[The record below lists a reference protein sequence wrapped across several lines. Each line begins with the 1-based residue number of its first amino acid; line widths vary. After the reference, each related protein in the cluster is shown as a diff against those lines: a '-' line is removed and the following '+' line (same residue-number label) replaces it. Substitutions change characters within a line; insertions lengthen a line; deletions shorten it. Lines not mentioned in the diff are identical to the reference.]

1 MSKTLSV
8 EQMLANLEARIAFH
22 QERSTFH
29 AGQEA
34 HHREQLDL
42 HDAELRK
49 TRERFEAFKAA
60 AEAASDLAT
69 PVLTP
74 ERDRPEEAIAQF
86 GNRPM
91 VSRLVARVV
100 ENQPEGEVFGA
111 RAIAVEVNRR
121 YRDVLKKPVQSR
133 TVSVTLRRLGA
144 SGRIRQTRPG
154 KALYEALYVRGLSDI
169 DIIE

>member
-1 MSKTLSV
+1 MSKNLSV
-8 EQMLANLEARIAFH
+8 AQMLANLEARIAFH
-22 QERSTFH
+22 QERRSFH
-29 AGQEA
+29 ADREA
-34 HHREQLDL
+34 HHQEQLAI
-42 HDAELRK
+42 HDAELQK

-69 PVLTP
+69 PPPAP
-74 ERDRPEEAIAQF
+74 EGVRPQEEIARF

-100 ENQPEGEVFGA
+100 DSQPAGEVFGA

-133 TVSVTLRRLGA
+133 TVSVVLRRLEA

-154 KALYEALYVRGLSDI
+154 KAVHEALYVRDAL
-169 DIIE
+169 